1 MNINEAGTEKQR
13 VASATRPLLP
23 LNNHSVAGF
32 ATFMSLLGREKHFT
46 GILIYKIM
54 IIKIKSWTCD
64 NKTMRKKNLMQ

>member
-1 MNINEAGTEKQR
+1 MKWEQKNKG

-46 GILIYKIM
+46 GILIYKIV
-54 IIKIKSWTCD
+54 IIKIKPWTCD
-64 NKTMRKKNLMQ
+64 NKTMRKKTSDAII